1 MPCHVSLW
9 SVINDPMTAS
19 LAAWTSD
26 QCPWRSMGRC
36 HVLENGFSTCRVV
49 RHTQRLFVNAVA
61 SVVVAVVD
69 VMEKTSPAGDA
80 GHVSVVYV
88 SLSPSL
94 SLSLCVC
101 VYVLMRVWLTLFVI
115 LHLIDL
121 TQLSCHASV
130 IPSCQR
136 QNTPW

>member
-80 GHVSVVYV
+80 GHVSVVCL
-88 SLSPSL
+88 SLSLSL
-94 SLSLCVC
+94 SLSLCLRVC
-101 VYVLMRVWLTLFVI
+101 VNACLADTV
-115 LHLIDL
+115 
-121 TQLSCHASV
+121 CHIA
-130 IPSCQR
+130 PH
-136 QNTPW
+136 